1 MISNLWTKA
10 IPLSVACVL
19 ALALSLHASPFSYWR
34 DDGSGEWQYAQY
46 VDFGSST
53 LPDHEAYDTFTFDSP
68 HPNVKYSPLQIFSET
83 SNNDNGS
90 CIEIITRH
98 PEFYPGVIADTR
110 IWFWNQNTNTYQ
122 SLNDDYDGSR
132 FSRGRVYVKGFNSF
146 VNTYIAAYNSSHNS
160 DHFALVVRRLNLTEA
175 ACTTGQTTVPW
186 VKSVNDVMTVSP
198 NAR

>member
-19 ALALSLHASPFSYWR
+19 ALALSLHAAPGGRWTSW
-34 DDGSGEWQYAQY
+34 GNGEWHYDQY

-53 LPDHEAYDTFTFDSP
+53 SFDHEAYNTFTFDRFN
-68 HPNVKYSPLQIFSET
+68 PNVKFYWLQINGADDGNCVDIST
-83 SNNDNGS
+83 S
-90 CIEIITRH
+90 H
-98 PEFYPGVIADTR
+98 PEFYPAVVADTR
-110 IWFWNQNTNTYQ
+110 IWFWNQNTNAYQ
-122 SLNDDYDGSR
+122 SLNDDYNGSR
-132 FSRGRVYVKGFNSF
+132 FSRGRIYVKGFNSF

-160 DHFALVVRRLNLTEA
+160 DHFALNVMRLNLTES

-186 VKSVNDVMTVSP
+186 VKSVNGVMTVSP